1 MGDISYLGKKRINSK
16 TDIVGDLT
24 VSGSANITDSILI
37 AGAEPVTFGA
47 LQKMVVT
54 ETTTNLLNFDFI
66 STSSGEVVIHEEL

>member
-1 MGDISYLGKKRINSK
+1 MGDISYLGKKRINTN

-47 LQKMVVT
+47 LQKMVIT
-54 ETTTNLLNFDFI
+54 L
-66 STSSGEVVIHEEL
+66 